1 MGPYVEKY
9 ITLTTMAAILN
20 LQSLDGAQRG
30 EEAFTDALQ
39 LVVIQRQEV
48 QVLQVLEGIHSQTVD
63 LVGVQ

>member
-1 MGPYVEKY
+1 
-9 ITLTTMAAILN
+9 MAAILN